1 MAASKSVYPRS
12 PYEALNS
19 NAKEIRL
26 FVLLPGTTGK
36 PILSQLRL
44 APFGGWPSIRI
55 GSYEALSYTWGSPDV
70 TYRIL
75 VNGIPFHI
83 RQNLYWALLK
93 LRLPHTER
101 VLWIDAICS
110 KNDTRS
116 GSSSFHLKLPV
127 WRWVDEHD
135 KAPSSL
141 ERDDILETI
150 EIDSSKYLSSS
161 HSVHVTST
169 QPESRAVSPLTEFWL
184 VPRFKWGEFE
194 VVSYCWESEVRER
207 EIVINQEV
215 LEVPKNLEA
224 LLQRIRRLPDAK
236 SGMKFWIDALCT

>member
-1 MAASKSVYPRS
+1 MAASKSVYPRF

-44 APFGGWPSIRI
+44 APFGGGPSIRI

-75 VNGIPFHI
+75 VNGIRFHI

-110 KNDTRS
+110 
-116 GSSSFHLKLPV
+116 
-127 WRWVDEHD
+127 
-135 KAPSSL
+135 
-141 ERDDILETI
+141 
-150 EIDSSKYLSSS
+150 
-161 HSVHVTST
+161 
-169 QPESRAVSPLTEFWL
+169 
-184 VPRFKWGEFE
+184 
-194 VVSYCWESEVRER
+194 
-207 EIVINQEV
+207 
-215 LEVPKNLEA
+215 
-224 LLQRIRRLPDAK
+224 
-236 SGMKFWIDALCT
+236 